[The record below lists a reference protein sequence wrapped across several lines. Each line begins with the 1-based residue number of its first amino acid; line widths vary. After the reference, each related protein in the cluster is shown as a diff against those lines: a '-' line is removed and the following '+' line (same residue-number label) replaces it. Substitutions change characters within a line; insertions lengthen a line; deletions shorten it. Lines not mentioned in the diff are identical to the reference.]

1 MFLKKRRQIY
11 VEVIDFNAMHVSTG
25 NIGGYIKRLYR
36 EEGLSHIGYRIVNKN
51 GLKRWVIYTL
61 PDQIEVIQY
70 FRDRCPAMVEE
81 ECRKTRGEAH
91 EWVVWDN
98 GFEEIKE

>member
-1 MFLKKRRQIY
+1 MFFKKRRPIS
-11 VEVIDFNAMHVSTG
+11 VDVIDINAMHVSTG
-25 NIGGYIKRLYR
+25 KIGGYIKRLYR
-36 EEGLSHIGYRIVNKN
+36 EEGLSHIGYRIENKN

-81 ECRKTRGEAH
+81 CRKTRGEAH